1 MPDRIKK
8 ILDKVLA
15 WWNKFTTKQK
25 TIIVGASAAVIFT
38 FAIFNLG
45 VHKTAVYPVPAVQ
58 LDRGG
63 FQGHRNT

>member
-38 FAIFNLG
+38 FLRLPF
-45 VHKTAVYPVPAVQ
+45 
-58 LDRGG
+58 
-63 FQGHRNT
+63 

>member
-25 TIIVGASAAVIFT
+25 TIIVGASAAVIFRSEEHT
-38 FAIFNLG
+38 SELS
-45 VHKTAVYPVPAVQ
+45 
-58 LDRGG
+58 
-63 FQGHRNT
+63 HRN

>member
-38 FAIFNLG
+38 FAILIWAFTRPQYTQFSSVARPRKL
-45 VHKTAVYPVPAVQ
+45 P
-58 LDRGG
+58 RS
-63 FQGHRNT
+63 

>member
-38 FAIFNLG
+38 FAILIW
-45 VHKTAVYPVPAVQ
+45 ALQ
-58 LDRGG
+58 DRSIPSSSSAA
-63 FQGHRNT
+63 RPRKLPRS